1 MPRPRECCSSPSGA
15 GGTAVTGEAAV
26 PDRRESGA
34 AAAPASHLPFS
45 CPLDATNGC
54 KGRQPRHKA
63 KAEISPLSLL
73 GLHGPATASNEP
85 QRAATAS
92 LRLLTGAS

>member
-1 MPRPRECCSSPSGA
+1 VIDASAARMLLLTVRSWRDSRERERPLYQIEENRVLRRRLRLTCPFLALWTQQTVAKA
-15 GGTAVTGEAAV
+15 G
-26 PDRRESGA
+26 
-34 AAAPASHLPFS
+34 
-45 CPLDATNGC
+45 
-54 KGRQPRHKA
+54 KPRHKA

-92 LRLLTGAS
+92 CYAC